1 VKDPAG
7 TTGGDGG
14 AGDVGAGGGEVIVRG
29 GTETDAGTDTAADAL
44 ALPLP
49 LPVTQKVLGA
59 DGEVLSMSSCSDITD
74 DTSIVSPENWDDVV
88 WGAEPATN
96 IRRAL

>member
-1 VKDPAG
+1 
-7 TTGGDGG
+7 
-14 AGDVGAGGGEVIVRG
+14 VRG
-29 GTETDAGTDTAADAL
+29 GTDADAGTDTAADAL
-44 ALPLP
+44 ALLLP

-59 DGEVLSMSSCSDITD
+59 DDEVLSMSSCSDITG
-74 DTSIVSPENWDDVV
+74 DTSVVSPEPWDDVV

>member
-1 VKDPAG
+1 MDGPAG
-7 TTGGDGG
+7 TAGGEGS
-14 AGDVGAGGGEVIVRG
+14 AGDDGARGRDGIVRG
-29 GTETDAGTDTAADAL
+29 GTDADAGTDTAADAL
-44 ALPLP
+44 ALLLP

-59 DGEVLSMSSCSDITD
+59 DDEVLSMSSCSDITG
-74 DTSIVSPENWDDVV
+74 DTSVVSPETWDDVV